1 MSSSSTSPSS
11 NCFNV
16 TPSDSVSFSRPVRQ
30 LYVGTSSIGNVSV
43 LTHSGTTVVFNN
55 VSAGVIL
62 GPFYITRVNATGTTA
77 TNIVAFE

>member
-16 TPSDSVSFSRPVRQ
+16 TTSDSVLFTRPVRQ
-30 LYVGTSSIGNVSV
+30 LYIGSGAICSVSV
-43 LTHSGTTVVFNN
+43 LTHNGNTVVFSN
-55 VSAGVIL
+55 VGPGTIL
-62 GPFYITRVNATGTTA
+62 GPFYITRVNTTGTTA